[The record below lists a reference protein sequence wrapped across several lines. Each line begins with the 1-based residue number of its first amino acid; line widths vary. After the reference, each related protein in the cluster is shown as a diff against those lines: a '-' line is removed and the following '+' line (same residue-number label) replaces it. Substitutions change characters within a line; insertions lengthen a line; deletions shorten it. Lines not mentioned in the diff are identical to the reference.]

1 MRVVTH
7 GYDSQNYVNEFIELF
22 TMVHLGFAASS
33 FASMHQFSIVNFN
46 SPTLILVVID
56 TIPSCP

>member
-1 MRVVTH
+1 MPKH
-7 GYDSQNYVNEFIELF
+7 YVNELIKLF